1 MRTLERSSY
10 LLIYTLIVPPP
21 PPLLG
26 RLENAKKSGKHW
38 TKVDPPYLDKSSFR
52 EGSAAVVRY
61 IAQTV
66 YTPDMILYL
75 CQMGGYTITVQN
87 RVRYGP
93 IFGLSRVD
101 TGEYVEWAIYLGL
114 LSIHIRY
121 F

>member
-1 MRTLERSSY
+1 MHR
-10 LLIYTLIVPPP
+10 
-21 PPLLG
+21 
-26 RLENAKKSGKHW
+26 A
-38 TKVDPPYLDKSSFR
+38 KVDPPTSKQIGFR
-52 EGSAAVVRY
+52 ERGERVRCS
-61 IAQTV
+61 ITQTV

-75 CQMGGYTITVQN
+75 CYMGGYTITVQN